1 MDKKIY
7 CLNNNKN
14 CRVCVT
20 DYARW
25 AGFEYTIIDFI
36 DEYPN
41 DESSILMCST
51 HGLFPD
57 EADCICDA
65 LTSHRRECGRAS
77 DVEIEGLRGK
87 VGRIGRVSEWRL
99 MCKGRYNWYSL

>member
-41 DESSILMCST
+41 DVFYTWAFS
-51 HGLFPD
+51 
-57 EADCICDA
+57 
-65 LTSHRRECGRAS
+65 
-77 DVEIEGLRGK
+77 
-87 VGRIGRVSEWRL
+87 
-99 MCKGRYNWYSL
+99 